1 MSSVCVTIYVSLELR
16 DFPCHET
23 DPLDHLPVCTAKNRC
38 NSDNSVQTMRR
49 PRASGTLRIET
60 VFRAFVGANSAAEVT
75 IQCLDETFLL
85 GNSRKQ
91 EPSR

>member
-1 MSSVCVTIYVSLELR
+1 
-16 DFPCHET
+16 
-23 DPLDHLPVCTAKNRC
+23 
-38 NSDNSVQTMRR
+38 MRR

-60 VFRAFVGANSAAEVT
+60 VFRAFVGANGAAEVT
-75 IQCLDETFLL
+75 IRRLDETFLL